1 MAIFLRPLCC
11 PNYKTTVRLC
21 NLLTIKWHYI
31 FFLLRRFVLFLI
43 TYKTFYQTFQITR
56 RVSFKKQEMLTFR
69 KHVGSSPFFDGA
81 VGLILLVFV
90 VALCFY
96 VLSFFVL
103 CLMCPMLPVSLG
115 FSFLVARSVFPNV
128 YLNLCSRD
136 EGHSRHASCALN
148 SVCTIILHFPQNSS
162 ITLNLVDTNRI

>member
-1 MAIFLRPLCC
+1 LEQAF
-11 PNYKTTVRLC
+11 TFLC
-21 NLLTIKWHYI
+21 NCITSICGEI
-31 FFLLRRFVLFLI
+31 STI
-43 TYKTFYQTFQITR
+43 TYDLSFHFSMGMFFYIR
-56 RVSFKKQEMLTFR
+56 CVSTKFNVMLLTFR

-96 VLSFFVL
+96 VLPFFVL
-103 CLMCPMLPVSLG
+103 CLMCPMFPVSLG
-115 FSFLVARSVFPNV
+115 FSFLVARSVFSNV

-148 SVCTIILHFPQNSS
+148 SVCTIVLHFPQNSS
-162 ITLNLVDTNRI
+162 ITLNFYFFM